1 MSSDLVARPLGPPT
15 RARFGVIYFGIAL
28 AVIQYIDRVCI
39 SWAMPDIRTSL
50 GISGP
55 EHDHAV
61 GYVFSAF
68 TLAYALFEIPT
79 GWLGDRF
86 GPRKTLVRVVLW
98 WSLFTAAT
106 GWVSGLTALIAV
118 RFLFGAGEAGCF
130 PNLTRAFSMWLPPAE
145 KSRAQS
151 ILWLCARWGGAITP
165 VLVWAVL
172 ELASWRTTFQIFAAL
187 GLVWAFFFARWFRDE
202 PKDHPSVNAAEQ
214 ALLAGN
220 PPVARHDHVPWRI
233 FLSSRTTWLLWA
245 QYFLFSY
252 CWYFYITWLS
262 KFLKDEYGASHS
274 KIALAV
280 LAGIPL
286 LGGGFGNMIAG
297 ALMPHLARWTGS
309 LKTARQGLA
318 FVGFGLAG
326 LRVLV
331 SRALHARAARGD
343 DRDGPGQPLRRLV
356 HDLVLERL
364 HGRGRQVLR
373 HLLGGHEHDGQPR
386 RSARPR
392 RDRTSPGL
400 HPPELGLH
408 LQHLGG
414 GVSPGGRLLALHRP
428 RDPAPAG
435 RERRLRSSLSARER

>member
-1 MSSDLVARPLGPPT
+1 MPSDPDARQPDAPT
-15 RARFGVIYFGIAL
+15 RARFGVIYFGIVL

-39 SWAMPDIRTSL
+39 SWAMPDIRVSL
-50 GISGP
+50 GIAGP
-55 EHDHAV
+55 EHDDQV

-98 WSLFTAAT
+98 WSFFTAAT
-106 GWVSGLTALIAV
+106 GWVTGLFGLILV

-151 ILWLCARWGGAITP
+151 ILWLCARWGGALTP

-172 ELASWRTTFQIFAAL
+172 ELVSWRTSFELFACL
-187 GLVWAFFFARWFRDE
+187 GLAWAWFFARWFRDE
-202 PKDHPSVNAAEQ
+202 PKSHPGVNAAEW

-220 PPVARHDHVPWRI
+220 PPVARHDHVPWKV
-233 FLSSRTTWLLWA
+233 FFASRTTWLLWG

-262 KFLKDEYGASHS
+262 KFLKDEYGGSYS
-274 KIALAV
+274 KVALAV

-309 LKTARQGLA
+309 LSTARRALA
-318 FVGFGLAG
+318 CTGFGLAAFVFLFPAHFLQEPLVVMTAMG
-326 LRVLV
+326 LASLFGDLSMTSSWSACMDVGGKFSGTYSGAMNMMGNLGGALGPVVVGHLLV
-331 SRALHARAARGD
+331 STHQNWAVIFNISAA
-343 DRDGPGQPLRRLV
+343 V
-356 HDLVLERL
+356 YF
-364 HGRGRQVLR
+364 
-373 HLLGGHEHDGQPR
+373 LGGLCWLFIDPVTPLVPAEGE
-386 RSARPR
+386 A
-392 RDRTSPGL
+392 T
-400 HPPELGLH
+400 PE
-408 LQHLGG
+408 
-414 GVSPGGRLLALHRP
+414 RA
-428 RDPAPAG
+428 
-435 RERRLRSSLSARER
+435 